1 MTIIHNFLFIFLLFY
16 AAKVGIPLQTNEH
29 FAKINAFS
37 AIRQPLSIL
46 EMPCL
51 AKKKEKQTH
60 HDKSYKNDMQK
71 RNKAEKNLFTLDFMS
86 TFAQHFW
93 RNKDSIALLIVL
105 KTEKWKSII

>member
-46 EMPCL
+46 EMPFWQKRRKSRRIMTNPTRMTC
-51 AKKKEKQTH
+51 KKEIKQ
-60 HDKSYKNDMQK
+60 KK
-71 RNKAEKNLFTLDFMS
+71 
-86 TFAQHFW
+86 
-93 RNKDSIALLIVL
+93 ICLL
-105 KTEKWKSII
+105 

>member
-51 AKKKEKQTH
+51 AKKKEK
-60 HDKSYKNDMQK
+60 
-71 RNKAEKNLFTLDFMS
+71 
-86 TFAQHFW
+86 
-93 RNKDSIALLIVL
+93 
-105 KTEKWKSII
+105 

>member
-51 AKKKEKQTH
+51 AKKNEKQTL
-60 HDKSYKNDMQK
+60 HDKTYKNDIQK
-71 RNKAEKNLFTLDFMS
+71 KK
-86 TFAQHFW
+86 
-93 RNKDSIALLIVL
+93 
-105 KTEKWKSII
+105 

>member
-51 AKKKEKQTH
+51 AKKNEKQTH
-60 HDKSYKNDMQK
+60 HDKTYKNDIQK
-71 RNKAEKNLFTLDFMS
+71 RNKAEK
-86 TFAQHFW
+86 
-93 RNKDSIALLIVL
+93 ICLL
-105 KTEKWKSII
+105 